1 MQKRRFAQKIK
12 GDFLQMKIIAH
23 FDSADSADFAAGALK
38 NALSPLTSIETKDY
52 YPSEGTRYLNTYAVF
67 NTNSNFPTYSVP
79 FSFTKNSVD
88 YDSRGIDYAAPR
100 HILEVVCRSEDAAKA
115 SRIIIG
121 HGGRNISSL

>member
-1 MQKRRFAQKIK
+1 
-12 GDFLQMKIIAH
+12 MKIIAH

-38 NALSPLTSIETKDY
+38 NALSPLSSIETKEY
-52 YPSEGTRYLNTYAVF
+52 FPPQNTVGMSGYAAF

-79 FSFTKNSVD
+79 FVYTRNAAD
-88 YDSRGIDYAAPR
+88 YDSRETDYIASK
-100 HILEVVCRSEDAAKA
+100 HVLEVVCRSEDAAKA